1 MAEDIKLWE
10 IIKEKE
16 LKEISKAIF
25 KDKYKEQDDLENWLK
40 KEISLISD
48 DLLIIGN
55 QVKTIYG
62 GKIDILCLD
71 KNGDTVIIELKR
83 DMTPRDATAQALD
96 YASWVKDLS
105 YDDITTIYNDYLKKH
120 EEDQMPSLEEAFSG
134 KFNDNLPEMLNQNH
148 KILIVATEMDDSTE
162 RIIKYLS
169 ETYGVSINFVK
180 FQYLKDDDNKEFIAR
195 VFLIEPEEVDEKA
208 DKRILSKKRSSF
220 SLEVGNLNVAE
231 LEAKL
236 TETLQRR
243 SDLIP
248 RFKKFLEILLSE
260 DRIFNREEI
269 KRKLSKD
276 IGEDEGQT
284 GRYLSNISQFITK
297 RDNSH
302 LRQIINFDSGGYHGA
317 QKDNYQINTQYREL
331 VQSILES
338 IGKI

>member
-1 MAEDIKLWE
+1 M
-10 IIKEKE
+10 
-16 LKEISKAIF
+16 
-25 KDKYKEQDDLENWLK
+25 
-40 KEISLISD
+40 
-48 DLLIIGN
+48 
-55 QVKTIYG
+55 
-62 GKIDILCLD
+62 
-71 KNGDTVIIELKR
+71 
-83 DMTPRDATAQALD
+83 
-96 YASWVKDLS
+96 
-105 YDDITTIYNDYLKKH
+105 
-120 EEDQMPSLEEAFSG
+120 
-134 KFNDNLPEMLNQNH
+134 
-148 KILIVATEMDDSTE
+148 
-162 RIIKYLS
+162 
-169 ETYGVSINFVK
+169 SINFVK

-231 LEAKL
+231 LQAKL
-236 TETLQRR
+236 TETLQRQ

-269 KRKLSKD
+269 KRRLSKD

-317 QKDNYQINTQYREL
+317 QKNNYQINTQYREL
-331 VQSILES
+331 VKSILGLGLVS
-338 IGKI
+338 KI